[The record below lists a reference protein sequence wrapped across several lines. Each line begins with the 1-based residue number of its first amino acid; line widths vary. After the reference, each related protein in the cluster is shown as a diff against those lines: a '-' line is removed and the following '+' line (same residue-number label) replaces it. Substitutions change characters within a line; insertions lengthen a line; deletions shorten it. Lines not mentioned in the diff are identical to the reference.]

1 MRNNNRD
8 RDGDGHGDRPQD
20 SDSQAHTPDG
30 RRDRQTGGHFNT
42 IIVQQFRAI
51 QIT

>member
-1 MRNNNRD
+1 MRNNN

-20 SDSQAHTPDG
+20 SDSQAHTDG
-30 RRDRQTGGHFNT
+30 QRDRQAGGHFNT